1 IMAQLLAGLPADE
14 AEWTA
19 ENRARWLLAQTLEY
33 HRREDKSTW
42 WEYFRL
48 LQGHA
53 TIDPGQGLFLAE
65 TWRLHPDVCAFTLEL
80 FYDGRLVSR
89 PENRNQR
96 LNCVGPL
103 EGTGLRYVPV
113 THTGNQ
119 NDSPEEVERVTELVD
134 GLLRDGATWTD
145 KRGETRSLTL
155 QDILI

>member
-1 IMAQLLAGLPADE
+1 
-14 AEWTA
+14 
-19 ENRARWLLAQTLEY
+19 
-33 HRREDKSTW
+33 
-42 WEYFRL
+42 
-48 LQGHA
+48 
-53 TIDPGQGLFLAE
+53 
-65 TWRLHPDVCAFTLEL
+65 
-80 FYDGRLVSR
+80 
-89 PENRNQR
+89 R

-155 QDILI
+155 QDILIVAPYNAQVSALAARLPAGARVGTVDKFQGQQAPVCPLLHGDFNSGGRAERDGIPLQPEPAQRGRVPGTVRGRNRSKSGP